1 MERGLP
7 PCCGPHSWS
16 RFGLFLRLRLGRHV
30 LRRRRSDDA
39 TRDAASRHTTTNYQ
53 LASPSSVHKG
63 GTQPGCQGL
72 HHARSTCITRASPAS
87 RWITC
92 IRPASPAS
100 TLHHLHQ
107 PCITCINP
115 ASRAKGCINPA
126 SAAHGLHHAH
136 QGTRKTQAPSTKHAS
151 NAKPPLRPLP
161 AAPLKSDSPR
171 AAPVASRSAR
181 VRAPARGVRAP
192 RRRAGG
198 AKERRARG
206 ATDGTRDKAR

>member
-1 MERGLP
+1 MKSFE
-7 PCCGPHSWS
+7 
-16 RFGLFLRLRLGRHV
+16 
-30 LRRRRSDDA
+30 
-39 TRDAASRHTTTNYQ
+39 
-53 LASPSSVHKG
+53 G

-87 RWITC
+87 RCITC

-151 NAKPPLRPLP
+151 NAKPPLGPLP
-161 AAPLKSDSPR
+161 AAPHRNRTP
-171 AAPVASRSAR
+171 
-181 VRAPARGVRAP
+181 RAP
-192 RRRAGG
+192 RPS
-198 AKERRARG
+198 RRARRASARPLVVCALPAG
-206 ATDGTRDKAR
+206 ARVERRSGARAERRTGRETRQDDEEERTAAARDVPAELRWVSRQGGYYDPDFEPRLSSLRSSRRSQVYIS